1 MKIITEDDLLQL
13 LSNTEENRISLL
25 YRKPVKMNKKENP
38 FYRKEGRSFIET
50 AKVEKEVEAVYE
62 FGANYSEKVNEA
74 IKEKNIE
81 GNFEAKAVPWAET
94 VVKDKLVR
102 HKETGKLYIKVY
114 PLKDETPMKV
124 SYYVDEEPA
133 SEEDMKTI
141 DKFEIRKDASVKTQ
155 ENAGLEKSEQI
166 KTFLI
171 DLNNVIKITIGDEE
185 YYLN

>member
-1 MKIITEDDLLQL
+1 MKFITEDDLLRL
-13 LSNTEENRISLL
+13 LSDTEESRISLL

-38 FYRKEGRSFIET
+38 FYRKEGRSFVEI

-62 FGANYSEKVNEA
+62 FGVNYSQKVNETL
-74 IKEKNIE
+74 KEKNLE
-81 GNFEAKAVPWAET
+81 NNFEAKAESWAET
-94 VVKDKLVR
+94 VVKDKVAR

-124 SYYVDEEPA
+124 SYYVDDEPA

-141 DKFEIRKDASVKTQ
+141 DRFEIRKDASVKTQ

-171 DLNNVIKITIGDEE
+171 DLGNVIKITIGDEE
-185 YYLN
+185 YFLD